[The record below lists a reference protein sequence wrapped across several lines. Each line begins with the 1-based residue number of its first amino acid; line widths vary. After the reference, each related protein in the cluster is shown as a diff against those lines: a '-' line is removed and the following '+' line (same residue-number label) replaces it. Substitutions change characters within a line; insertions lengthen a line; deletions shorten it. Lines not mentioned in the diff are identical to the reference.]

1 MNSKTKKDS
10 IAANILIVE
19 ISLAQKFLGIEPL
32 TQEQKELLIEKDP
45 MELIYDAQLISSAV
59 MLRQQRE
66 AAEST
71 RQIIAVQELKNAPTK
86 GVKS

>member
-59 MLRQQRE
+59 MLRQQME

-71 RQIIAVQELKNAPTK
+71 RRIIAVQELKNAPTK